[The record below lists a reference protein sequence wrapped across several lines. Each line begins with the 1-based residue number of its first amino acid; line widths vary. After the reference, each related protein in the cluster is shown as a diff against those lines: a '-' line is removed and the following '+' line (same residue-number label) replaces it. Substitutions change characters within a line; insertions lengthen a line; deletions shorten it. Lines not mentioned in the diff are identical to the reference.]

1 MCNDSI
7 NVTDSVLINVTNTIS
22 ISVTS
27 TVSINSD
34 DKKVRYKNGLL
45 YSGHGFISDH
55 ISIYNSYHFP
65 FLHKT

>member
-1 MCNDSI
+1 MWQ
-7 NVTDSVLINVTNTIS
+7 

-45 YSGHGFISDH
+45 YSGHGFISCH
-55 ISIYNSYHFP
+55 ISIHNRYYFP
-65 FLHKT
+65 LLHKT